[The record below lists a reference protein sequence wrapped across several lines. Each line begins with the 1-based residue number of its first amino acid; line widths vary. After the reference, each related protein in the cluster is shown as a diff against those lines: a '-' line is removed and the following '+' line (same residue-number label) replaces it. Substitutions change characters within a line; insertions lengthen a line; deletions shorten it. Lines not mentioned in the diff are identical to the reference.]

1 MRRKIHLHGA
11 LGKRFGRLHC
21 LDVATA
27 GEAGRALAAV
37 LPGFRDFAVGKWFR
51 VVRGDR
57 RKGLALGEDDLAFE
71 LGSADLHIVPVL
83 AGSGGRGGLGKIIAG
98 VFLIGAAFFFPG
110 SIAALGTAT
119 GLGITAGQV
128 AGLGLA
134 LAMTGLGQMLAPKPK
149 STSGKDQSSYLFD
162 GGTNVTTEG
171 GPVPLVYGHF
181 RVNPV
186 LVGVGLSTEDIA
198 V

>member
-11 LGKRFGRLHC
+11 LGKRFGRVHV

-37 LPGFRDFAVGKWFR
+37 LRGFRDFAFGKWFR

-57 RKGLALGEDDLAFE
+57 RAGLALGEDDLAFE

-83 AGSGGRGGLGKIIAG
+83 AGRGGRRGLGKIIAG

-110 SIAALGTAT
+110 AIGAIGAST

-128 AGLGLA
+128 AGLGVALA
-134 LAMTGLGQMLAPKPK
+134 LSGLGQMLAPKPK
-149 STSGKDQSSYLFD
+149 SNKDQSSYLFE
-162 GGTNVTTEG
+162 GGANVTTEG

>member
-11 LGKRFGRLHC
+11 LGKRFGRVHL

-57 RKGLALGEDDLAFE
+57 RTGLTLGEDDLAFE

-83 AGSGGRGGLGKIIAG
+83 AGRGGRGGLGKIIAG

-110 SIAALGTAT
+110 TIAAIGTST

-128 AGLGLA
+128 AGLGVALA
-134 LAMTGLGQMLAPKPK
+134 LSGLGQMLAPKPK
-149 STSGKDQSSYLFD
+149 STKDQSSYLFE
-162 GGTNVTTEG
+162 GGANVTTEG
-171 GPVPLVYGHF
+171 GPVPLVYGRRF

>member
-1 MRRKIHLHGA
+1 VRRKVHLHGA
-11 LGKRFGRLHC
+11 LGKRFGRVHS

-57 RKGLALGEDDLAFE
+57 RKGLALGEDDLGFQ

-83 AGSGGRGGLGKIIAG
+83 AGAGRNGLGKIIAG

-110 SIAALGTAT
+110 TIAAIGTST
-119 GLGITAGQV
+119 GLGITAAQV
-128 AGLGLA
+128 AGLGVALA
-134 LAMTGLGQMLAPKPK
+134 LTGLGQMLAPKPK
-149 STSGKDQSSYLFD
+149 STKDQSSYLFE
-162 GGTNVTTEG
+162 GGTNVATEG

>member
-11 LGKRFGRLHC
+11 LGKRFGRVHL

-37 LPGFRDFAVGKWFR
+37 LPGFRDFALGKWFS

-57 RKGLALGEDDLAFE
+57 RAGLALGEDDLAFE

-83 AGSGGRGGLGKIIAG
+83 AGRGGRRGLGKIIAG

-110 SIAALGTAT
+110 AIGAIGAST

-128 AGLGLA
+128 AGLGVALA
-134 LAMTGLGQMLAPKPK
+134 LSGLGQMLAPKPK
-149 STSGKDQSSYLFD
+149 SNKDQSSYLFE
-162 GGTNVTTEG
+162 GGANVTTEG
-171 GPVPLVYGHF
+171 GPVPLVYGRF

>member
-57 RKGLALGEDDLAFE
+57 RAGLVIGENELTFE

-83 AGSGGRGGLGKIIAG
+83 AGRGGRGGLGKIIAG

-110 SIAALGTAT
+110 TIAAIGTST
-119 GLGITAGQV
+119 GLGITAAQV
-128 AGLGLA
+128 AGLGVALA
-134 LAMTGLGQMLAPKPK
+134 LSGLGQMLSPKAK
-149 STSGKDQSSYLFD
+149 STKDQSSYLFD
-162 GGTNVTTEG
+162 GGANVTTEG

>member
-1 MRRKIHLHGA
+1 MRRKVHLHGA
-11 LGKRFGRLHC
+11 LGKRFGRVHV

-37 LPGFRDFAVGKWFR
+37 LPGFRDVAVGNWFR

-57 RKGLALGEDDLAFE
+57 RKGIALGEDDLAFE
-71 LGSADLHIVPVL
+71 LGAADLHIVPVL
-83 AGSGGRGGLGKIIAG
+83 AGAGRNGIGKIIAG

-110 SIAALGTAT
+110 SIAAFGTTT
-119 GLGITAGQV
+119 GLGITAAQV
-128 AGLGLA
+128 GSLGVALA
-134 LAMTGLGQMLAPKPK
+134 LSGLGQMLAPKPK
-149 STSGKDQSSYLFD
+149 ANNGKDQSSYLFD
-162 GGTNVTTEG
+162 GGANVTTEG

-186 LVGVGLSTEDIA
+186 LVGIGLSTEDIA